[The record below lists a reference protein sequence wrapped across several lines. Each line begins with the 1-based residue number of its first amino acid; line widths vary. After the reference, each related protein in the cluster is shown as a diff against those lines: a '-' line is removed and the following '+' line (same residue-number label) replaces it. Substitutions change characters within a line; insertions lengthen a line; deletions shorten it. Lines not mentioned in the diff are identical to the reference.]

1 MPSLGKPI
9 NFGKKPHTYA
19 EKKAE
24 RELVE
29 REREQLRAVIVATDN
44 PDLYPIVRR
53 VRRHA
58 PNH

>member
-1 MPSLGKPI
+1 MPPLGKPT

-24 RELVE
+24 RENIE

-44 PDLYPIVRR
+44 PDLYPIMPPVRR
-53 VRRHA
+53 
-58 PNH
+58 

>member
-1 MPSLGKPI
+1 MPPLGKPT
-9 NFGKKPHTYA
+9 NFGKRPHTYA

-44 PDLYPIVRR
+44 PDPYPIMPP